1 MSNTLKLLLLAANS
15 VDTIDPRT
23 SEEIQAIDQAV
34 QAAPLRDTF
43 HVRKEPALRTV
54 DIGPFVLKHTPDV
67 LHISGHSTQKSGLI
81 LQNELGQ
88 VARISCD
95 RLSEVVLG
103 AGSGLRLVCF
113 GFCHSAE
120 CVRETAK
127 RIDFVLG
134 IDGEISVRSSLAFF
148 PAFYEALA
156 SGRSVQEAVEYGKG
170 ILRYR
175 RYKGAKA
182 IMLQVREGA
191 DVTKSLIALPKHGDK
206 LKSALERLVH
216 GVKSERDWSTL
227 RKAIDSGVLVLSP
240 RDPEDKDLQ
249 EEAAAIS
256 FTESS
261 GIYHAALAG
270 DVYNQVSGVLHP
282 TPPGIAPPFR
292 PSIFVGREG
301 ALRDIKG
308 LLTVKRGRI
317 RENVT
322 VIYGWPGVGKTS
334 LVSAIGHDRE
344 IAESFKDGILWVSL
358 EQKSNLI
365 PEIAKWGRALGSQEI
380 LKALT
385 VRDATAQLATLLRK
399 RNMLLIIDDVWDT
412 GHAAAFSDAAGEQCS
427 VMITTRLPL
436 VVDALTIDQTHTY
449 NLPVLTEEFALM
461 VLRILVPKV
470 VAENERDCLELVLDL
485 ECLPLALHVAA
496 GMLRSEARLG
506 WGVSELIERIR
517 KGTEIINTTAPRDR
531 IERNGVIPSVS
542 SLLHRSTDVLDKATR
557 EYFAYLGVFAPKP
570 ATFDLSALRIVW
582 RVNDPKPIVRQ
593 LVGHGLL
600 EHVGGGRFQM
610 HRILVDHAVNLYS
623 KKKSKK

>member
-1 MSNTLKLLLLAANS
+1 MSKTLKLLLMAANS
-15 VDTIDPRT
+15 VATIDPRT

-34 QAAPLRDTF
+34 QSAPLRDTF
-43 HVRKEPALRTV
+43 EVRKEPALRTV
-54 DIGPFVLKHTPDV
+54 DIGPFLLKHNPDL
-67 LHISGHSTQKSGLI
+67 LHISGHSTPKSGLI
-81 LQNELGQ
+81 LQNEFGQ
-88 VARISCD
+88 VARISCG
-95 RLSEVVLG
+95 RLTEVVLS
-103 AGSGLRLVCF
+103 AQSRLRLVCF

-134 IDGEISVRSSLAFF
+134 IDGEISVRASLVFF
-148 PAFYEALA
+148 PAFYGALA
-156 SGRSVQEAVEYGKG
+156 SGRSVQEAVKYGKG

-182 IMLQVREGA
+182 IMLKVREGA
-191 DVTKSLIALPKHGDK
+191 DATKPLIDLSEQGDE
-206 LKSALERLVH
+206 LRSALERLVH
-216 GVKSERDWSTL
+216 GVRSELDWTNL
-227 RKAIDSGVLVLSP
+227 RKAIDNGVLVLSP
-240 RDPEDKDLQ
+240 RELEDTDLK
-249 EEAAAIS
+249 EATGAVS

-261 GIYHAALAG
+261 GIYHVALPG
-270 DVYNQVSGVLHP
+270 DIYRQVRGVLHP

-292 PSIFVGREG
+292 PAVFVGREG
-301 ALRDIKG
+301 ALRDIKELVTG
-308 LLTVKRGRI
+308 KRSKI
-317 RENVT
+317 KENVT
-322 VIYGWPGVGKTS
+322 VIHGWPGVGKTS

-344 IAESFKDGILWVSL
+344 IAESFKDGVLWVSL

-365 PEIAKWGRALGSQEI
+365 PEIAKWGRALGSEEI

-385 VRDATAQLATLLRK
+385 VRDATAQLAALLRK

-412 GHAAAFSDAAGEQCS
+412 AHAAAFSDAAGEQCS

-436 VVDALTIDQTHTY
+436 VADALTTDQTHTY

-506 WGVSELIERIR
+506 WGVSELIEKIR
-517 KGTEIINTTAPRDR
+517 KGTEIINKSAPRDR
-531 IERNGVIPSVS
+531 IGENGVIPSVS
-542 SLLHRSTDVLDKATR
+542 SLLHRSTDMLDKATR

-570 ATFDLSALRIVW
+570 ATFDLAALRIVW
-582 RVNDPKPIVRQ
+582 RVKDPKPILRK

-610 HRILVDHAVNLYS
+610 HRILVDHAVSLYS
-623 KKKSKK
+623 ESH